1 MSKIIRKKRR
11 FRENTSIQI
20 ASIYFDES
28 DLKHKELFNTDFLE
42 LIKKTELRNIT
53 IMDYFEFAD
62 TCIHKWNNYED
73 VSIFFSAKYDRT
85 DIEIRYSLNTEK
97 NERRIDFFWDPDY
110 DLSSFEDWEDMIGEK
125 MYEEVVPDIINKLLS
140 L

>member
-1 MSKIIRKKRR
+1 MNQIVRKKRR
-11 FRENTSIQI
+11 FIENTSIQI

-28 DLKHKELFNTDFLE
+28 DLKQKELFNTDFLE

-53 IMDYFEFAD
+53 IMDYFEFTD
-62 TCIHKWNNYED
+62 TSIHKWNVYED

-85 DIEIRYSLNTEK
+85 DIEIRYSINTEK
-97 NERRIDFFWDPDY
+97 NERRIDFFWDPGY
-110 DLSSFEDWEDMIGEK
+110 DLSSFEDWEEMIGKK
-125 MYEEVVPDIINKLLS
+125 MYEEVVPDLINKLLS